1 MIPIYENNNKN
12 NGLGYSYDTFIKRF
26 INICEE
32 HLSDHKAKSFMFIF
46 YDFEDTMHKLLFDDY
61 CNKVLD
67 RVSSNSLSIFYIH
80 TRDKSVINKFNE
92 LFFTALE
99 IKGEHIIP
107 FILFFNI
114 NKGNIVETEVTELR
128 DTHSIPLFNT
138 LKNSIVSKV
147 NENQH
152 KVLKKIV
159 AKYAKQISVSLLLEM
174 LRKSK
179 DLLQDY
185 I

>member
-26 INICEE
+26 IDICEE
-32 HLSDHKAKSFMFIF
+32 HLSNHRAKSFMFIF

-67 RVSSNSLSIFYIH
+67 RVSSNSLSVFYIH
-80 TRDKSVINKFNE
+80 TRDKSVIDKFNT

-99 IKGEHIIP
+99 IKEKHIIP

-114 NKGNIVETEVTELR
+114 NKGNIVETKVIELR

-138 LKNSIVSKV
+138 LKKSIVNKV

-152 KVLKKIV
+152 KALKENV
-159 AKYAKQISVSLLLEM
+159 AKYAKQISVSLFLEI
-174 LRKSK
+174 LKK
-179 DLLQDY
+179 ALQGT
-185 I
+185 IH